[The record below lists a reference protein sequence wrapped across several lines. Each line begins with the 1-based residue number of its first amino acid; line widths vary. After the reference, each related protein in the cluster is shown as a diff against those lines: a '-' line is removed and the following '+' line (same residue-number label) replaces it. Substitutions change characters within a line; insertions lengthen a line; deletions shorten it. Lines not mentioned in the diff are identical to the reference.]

1 MSNGPVTTT
10 RRTTLTSVTRN
21 SARVL
26 RVGLVESVPMIGYG
40 VKSVIDRDPTLSW
53 VGRSATPAAA
63 VGLCTTDHPDMVLI
77 GSWTDPQWTLCQML
91 TGMFRGLMV
100 MALIGDEAK
109 NQAAINEARM
119 NGVRGL
125 IPAEVEIHHLLTAIR
140 TTATRG
146 HYIDPDLGAALM
158 PVPNDQA
165 YRVKPLSKRE
175 FEVLQFI
182 AEGRTA
188 EYVGKRLGI
197 TTDTV
202 RTHVNHI
209 LRKLDARD
217 RAHAVTRAFE
227 RSLLRVRG

>member
-1 MSNGPVTTT
+1 MTTVPRSST
-10 RRTTLTSVTRN
+10 R
-21 SARVL
+21 AL
-26 RVGLVESVPMIGYG
+26 RVGLVESVPLIGYG
-40 VKSVIDRDPTLSW
+40 VKAVIDREPTLSW
-53 VGRSATPAAA
+53 VGRGETAAA
-63 VGLCTTDHPDMVLI
+63 AIGLCTTDHPDMMLI

-91 TGMFRGLMV
+91 TGMCRSLLV
-100 MALIGDEAK
+100 VALIGDGAR

-125 IPAEVEIHHLLTAIR
+125 IPAEVETRHLFTAIR
-140 TTATRG
+140 TTAARG
-146 HYIDPDLGAALM
+146 HYVAPELGPALV
-158 PVPNDQA
+158 PVPNGQHIRA
-165 YRVKPLSKRE
+165 RPLSKRE
-175 FEVLQFI
+175 FEVLQLI
-182 AEGRTA
+182 ADGRTA

-227 RSLLRVRG
+227 LSLLRVRG